1 MRFDTKVAKILGR
14 IFLLLII
21 LMTLL
26 PFYLLVT
33 NSFKLETD
41 IIKDPFGFPAEPKGI
56 NYVKAWPQIVRPM
69 LHSVI
74 VAAATIVITCAVSI
88 LAAYSF
94 ARFRFPGREILYFG
108 VIALLMIPGF
118 VLLIPQFV
126 QVVNLGLYDT
136 YAALILVPAAY
147 QVAMGTF
154 LLRTTIEGISKSLF
168 EAATMEGANNLQ
180 ILRYVVL
187 PMCRPTIATVT
198 IMTGLSSWNN
208 YIWPL
213 VVSGSEKTSQIA
225 VALTGI
231 VRDAIYGKGI
241 QFAGYVCASLPII
254 LLFIFAN
261 KSFVAGLS
269 QGAVKG

>member
-1 MRFDTKVAKILGR
+1 MKAESIFARISGR
-14 IFLLLII
+14 ILLLLIV

-26 PFYLLVT
+26 PFYLLVV

-41 IIKDPFGFPAEPKGI
+41 IIKDPFGLPAELMAI
-56 NYVKAWPQIVRPM
+56 NYAKAWPQIVGPM
-69 LHSVI
+69 LHSII
-74 VAAATIVITCAVSI
+74 VATATIIITCLVSL

-94 ARFRFPGREILYFG
+94 ARFQFFGKELLYFG

-126 QVVNLGLYDT
+126 QVVNLGLYDS
-136 YAALILVPAAY
+136 YIALIFVPAAY

-154 LLRTTIEGISKSLF
+154 LLRTTIEGISRSLF
-168 EAATMEGANNLQ
+168 ESAVMEGATDLQ
-180 ILRYVVL
+180 ILCYIVL

-213 VVSGSEKTSQIA
+213 VVSGSEETKQIS

-231 VRDAIYGKGI
+231 IRDAVYGKGI

-254 LLFIFAN
+254 LLFIIAN

-269 QGAVKG
+269 QGAIKG